1 MARLYEHQGK
11 ELISKEGI
19 PVPEGG
25 LARSPEE
32 ARAIAERL
40 GRPVVL
46 KAQVWAT
53 GRMKA
58 GGIKFADTPEEAE
71 ERAKELLG
79 STVKGMVVEKVLV
92 EEKLDIEREF
102 YAGIIVDSS
111 CKVRAPVILFSTE
124 GGVDIEEV
132 AAKSPEKIARYVVDV
147 LEGFGHDEALSML
160 EGLEGLPEGLEDALA
175 DVLVK
180 LYGVFRA
187 YHASSA
193 EINPLVLTADG
204 RLFAAD
210 CRISIDDS
218 SVFMHPELGIR
229 VARESNRPPT
239 ELDEIAW
246 RVEEADYRGVFYF
259 MQLAREDEEGCV
271 GFHGIGGGASIYAAD
286 ALVRAGLK
294 LACFVDTS
302 GNPTASKVYRAA
314 KIILSMPNIDGYFLG
329 GACIASQEQWY
340 HAFGLVKALREE
352 LANRPGFP
360 VLILICGNKEKE
372 SIRIL
377 KEGLADLPIRLEVYG
392 SDYLDKVDWLAERM
406 RELVEAYRRERHGRG
421 A

>member
-11 ELISKEGI
+11 ELIREAGI

-25 LARSPEE
+25 LAKSPEE

-40 GRPVVL
+40 GKPVVL

-58 GGIKFADTPEEAE
+58 GGIKFASTPEEAE
-71 ERAKELLG
+71 ELAKELLG
-79 STVKGMVVEKVLV
+79 STIKGMVVEEVLV
-92 EEKLDIEREF
+92 EEKLPIEAEF
-102 YAGIIVDSS
+102 YAGIIIDDSYRV
-111 CKVRAPVILFSTE
+111 KAPVVLFSTE

-132 AAKSPEKIARYVVDV
+132 AARSPEKIAKAVVDV
-147 LEGFGHDEALSML
+147 LEGFEHEDARSML
-160 EGLEGLPEGLEDALA
+160 KSLELPEGILGQAA

-180 LYGVFRA
+180 LYGVFRS

-193 EINPLVLTADG
+193 EINPLALTEDG
-204 RLFAAD
+204 RLVALD

-218 SVFMHPELGIR
+218 SVFLHPELGIR

-246 RVEEADYRGVFYF
+246 KVEESDYRGVFYF
-259 MQLAREDEEGCV
+259 MQLASEEEEGCV
-271 GFHGIGGGASIYAAD
+271 GFHGIGGGASILAAD
-286 ALVRAGLK
+286 ALVRVGLK
-294 LACFVDTS
+294 LANFTDTS

-314 KIILSMPNIDGYFLG
+314 KIILSQPNIDGYFLG

-340 HAFGLVKALREE
+340 HAFGLVKAFREE

-360 VLILICGNKEKE
+360 VIILICGNKEE
-372 SIRIL
+372 ETIRIL
-377 KEGLADLPIRLEVYG
+377 REGLADLPIRLEVYG
-392 SDYLDKVDWLAERM
+392 SDYLDRVDYLAERM
-406 RELVEAYRRERHGRG
+406 KALVEEYRRERHGGG

>member
-11 ELISKEGI
+11 ELIREAGI

-25 LARSPEE
+25 LAKSPEE

-40 GRPVVL
+40 GKPVVL

-58 GGIKFADTPEEAE
+58 GGIKFASTPEEAE
-71 ERAKELLG
+71 ELAKELLG
-79 STVKGMVVEKVLV
+79 STIKGMVVEEVLV
-92 EEKLDIEREF
+92 EEKLPIEAEF
-102 YAGIIVDSS
+102 YAGIIIDDSYRV
-111 CKVRAPVILFSTE
+111 KAPVVLFSTE

-132 AAKSPEKIARYVVDV
+132 AARSPEKIAKAVVDV
-147 LEGFGHDEALSML
+147 LEGFGHEDARSML
-160 EGLEGLPEGLEDALA
+160 KSLELPEGILGQAA

-180 LYGVFRA
+180 LYGVFRS

-193 EINPLVLTADG
+193 EINPLALTEDG
-204 RLFAAD
+204 RLVALD

-218 SVFMHPELGIR
+218 SVFLHPELGIR

-246 RVEEADYRGVFYF
+246 KVEESDYRGVFYF
-259 MQLAREDEEGCV
+259 MQLASEEEEGCV
-271 GFHGIGGGASIYAAD
+271 GFHGIGGGASILAAD
-286 ALVRAGLK
+286 ALVRVGLK
-294 LACFVDTS
+294 LANFTDTS

-314 KIILSMPNIDGYFLG
+314 KIILSQPNIDGYFLG

-340 HAFGLVKALREE
+340 HAFGLVKAFREE

-360 VLILICGNKEKE
+360 VIILICGNKEE
-372 SIRIL
+372 ETIRIL
-377 KEGLADLPIRLEVYG
+377 REGLADLPIRLEVYG
-392 SDYLDKVDWLAERM
+392 SDYLDRVDYLAERM
-406 RELVEAYRRERHGRG
+406 KALVEEYRREKHGGG

>member
-11 ELISKEGI
+11 ELISKAGI
-19 PVPEGG
+19 PVPKGG

-40 GRPVVL
+40 GGPVVL

-71 ERAKELLG
+71 ERAKDLLG
-79 STVKGMVVEKVLV
+79 SVVKGMAVEEVLV

-111 CKVRAPVILFSTE
+111 CKVRAPVVLFSTE

-160 EGLEGLPEGLEDALA
+160 KGLEGLPEGLEEGLA
-175 DVLVK
+175 DILVK

-246 RVEEADYRGVFYF
+246 HVEEADYRGVFYF
-259 MQLAREDEEGCV
+259 MQLARAV
-271 GFHGIGGGASIYAAD
+271 SYTH
-286 ALVRAGLK
+286 LTL
-294 LACFVDTS
+294 
-302 GNPTASKVYRAA
+302 PTT
-314 KIILSMPNIDGYFLG
+314 
-329 GACIASQEQWY
+329 
-340 HAFGLVKALREE
+340 
-352 LANRPGFP
+352 
-360 VLILICGNKEKE
+360 
-372 SIRIL
+372 
-377 KEGLADLPIRLEVYG
+377 
-392 SDYLDKVDWLAERM
+392 ER
-406 RELVEAYRRERHGRG
+406 V
-421 A
+421 

>member
-11 ELISKEGI
+11 ELIREAGI

-25 LARSPEE
+25 LAKSPEE

-40 GRPVVL
+40 GKPVVL

-58 GGIKFADTPEEAE
+58 GGIKFASTPEEAE
-71 ERAKELLG
+71 ELAKELLG
-79 STVKGMVVEKVLV
+79 STIKGMVVEEVLV
-92 EEKLDIEREF
+92 EEKLPIEAEF
-102 YAGIIVDSS
+102 YAGIIIDDSYRV
-111 CKVRAPVILFSTE
+111 KAPVVLFSTE

-132 AAKSPEKIARYVVDV
+132 AARSPEKIAKAVVDV
-147 LEGFGHDEALSML
+147 LEGFGHEDARSML
-160 EGLEGLPEGLEDALA
+160 KSLELPEGILGQAA

-180 LYGVFRA
+180 LYGVFRS

-193 EINPLVLTADG
+193 EINPLALTRDG
-204 RLFAAD
+204 RLVALD

-218 SVFMHPELGIR
+218 SVFLHPELGIR

-246 RVEEADYRGVFYF
+246 KVEESDYRGVFYF
-259 MQLAREDEEGCV
+259 MQLASEEEEGCV
-271 GFHGIGGGASIYAAD
+271 GFHGIGGGASILAAD
-286 ALVRAGLK
+286 ALVRVGLK
-294 LACFVDTS
+294 LANFTDTS

-314 KIILSMPNIDGYFLG
+314 KIILSQPNIDGYFLG

-340 HAFGLVKALREE
+340 HAFGLVKAFREE

-360 VLILICGNKEKE
+360 VIILICGNKEE
-372 SIRIL
+372 ETIRIL
-377 KEGLADLPIRLEVYG
+377 REGLADLPIRLEVYG
-392 SDYLDKVDWLAERM
+392 SDYLDRVDYLAERM
-406 RELVEAYRRERHGRG
+406 KALVEEYRRERHGGG

>member
-1 MARLYEHQGK
+1 MARLYEYQGK
-11 ELISKEGI
+11 ELLSKAGI
-19 PVPEGG
+19 RVPEGG
-25 LARSPEE
+25 LASTPEE
-32 ARAIAERL
+32 ARAVAERL

-71 ERAKELLG
+71 EQARALLG
-79 STVKGMVVEKVLV
+79 STVKGMVVEKILV
-92 EEKLDIEREF
+92 EEKLPIRDEL
-102 YAGIIVDSS
+102 YAGIIVDDSYRV
-111 CKVRAPVILFSTE
+111 KAPVVLFSTE

-132 AAKSPEKIARYVVDV
+132 AARSPEKVARAVVDV
-147 LEGFGHDEALSML
+147 LEGFGHDDALAML
-160 EGLEGLPEGLEDALA
+160 EPLGLPEGLREQVA

-204 RLFAAD
+204 HVVAAD

-229 VARESNRPPT
+229 VARESSRPPT

-259 MQLAREDEEGCV
+259 MQLASEDEEGCV
-271 GFHGIGGGASIYAAD
+271 GFHGIGGGASILAAD
-286 ALVRAGLK
+286 ALIRVGLK
-294 LACFVDTS
+294 PACFVDTS

-314 KIILSMPNIDGYFLG
+314 KIILSMPNIEGYFLG

-360 VLILICGNKEKE
+360 VLILICGNKEEE

-377 KEGLADLPIRLEVYG
+377 REGLADLPIRLEVYG
-392 SDYLDKVDWLAERM
+392 SDYLDKVDYLAERM
-406 RELVEAYRRERHGRG
+406 KAMVEAYRRERHGGG

>member
-11 ELISKEGI
+11 ELIREAGI

-25 LARSPEE
+25 LAKSPEE

-40 GRPVVL
+40 GKPVVL

-58 GGIKFADTPEEAE
+58 GGIKFASTPEEAE
-71 ERAKELLG
+71 ELAKDLLG
-79 STVKGMVVEKVLV
+79 STIKGMVVEKVLV
-92 EEKLDIEREF
+92 EEKLPIEAEF
-102 YAGIIVDSS
+102 YAGIIIDDSYRV
-111 CKVRAPVILFSTE
+111 KAPVVLFSTE

-132 AAKSPEKIARYVVDV
+132 AARSPEKIAKAVVDV
-147 LEGFGHDEALSML
+147 LEGFGHEDARSML
-160 EGLEGLPEGLEDALA
+160 KSLELPEGILGQAA

-180 LYGVFRA
+180 LYGVFRS

-193 EINPLVLTADG
+193 EINPLALTEDG
-204 RLFAAD
+204 RLVALD

-218 SVFMHPELGIR
+218 SVFLHPELGIR

-246 RVEEADYRGVFYF
+246 KVEESDYRGVFYF
-259 MQLAREDEEGCV
+259 MQLASEEEEGCV
-271 GFHGIGGGASIYAAD
+271 GFHGIGGGASILAAD
-286 ALVRAGLK
+286 ALVRVGLK
-294 LACFVDTS
+294 LANFTDTS

-314 KIILSMPNIDGYFLG
+314 KIILSQPNIDGYFLG

-340 HAFGLVKALREE
+340 HAFGLVKAFREE

-360 VLILICGNKEKE
+360 VIILICGNKEE
-372 SIRIL
+372 ETIRIL
-377 KEGLADLPIRLEVYG
+377 REGLADLPIRLEVYG
-392 SDYLDKVDWLAERM
+392 SDYLDRVDYLAERM
-406 RELVEAYRRERHGRG
+406 KALVEEYRREKHGGG